1 MNELE
6 TRLQT
11 LAQEEETLIFS
22 RFRLE
27 DALDIGMKL
36 YDRAKAEGHNIVI
49 DISVNRRTLF
59 HLSMD
64 GCAPDNDVWAQKKAN
79 TVYRFLKGSY
89 RANSECEAMGM
100 DLFSF
105 YGVDPKELCN
115 AGGGFP
121 ITVEGV
127 GCVGAIACGGMMPT
141 QDHQYVVDAVRAHLG
156 C

>member
-89 RANSECEAMGM
+89 RANSE
-100 DLFSF
+100 
-105 YGVDPKELCN
+105 
-115 AGGGFP
+115 
-121 ITVEGV
+121 
-127 GCVGAIACGGMMPT
+127 
-141 QDHQYVVDAVRAHLG
+141 
-156 C
+156 